1 MGVLLRRA
9 ENNFTIYTTTLGGKR
24 SPLASLSAGRSE
36 QVREGHSSHRKPQDR
51 GGSRSLVGVARLF
64 GQGLDNSRWVP
75 AGYARTMASS
85 AKVLQVRSEERRVG
99 EASVFRL

>member
-64 GQGLDNSRWVP
+64 GQGIGQLAMGARRLRSHHGEQRKSP
-75 AGYARTMASS
+75 AGPRSGRRGAS
-85 AKVLQVRSEERRVG
+85 RPG
-99 EASVFRL
+99 